1 MKYRTTLSIFSTL
14 LGVGVAL
21 FFLSSELTTAQKAP
35 TEQTIT
41 LEAMELKLEV
51 SKKILEGIVR
61 EDYESIAKQSL
72 RLYQL
77 SQSASWKWRQSDE
90 FQLFTGVYR
99 RSSEK
104 LAEAAAEKN
113 LDAIT
118 LEYHQLTSSCV
129 NCHRYMRGTRLAGG
143 GLESYPAPTTE
154 APDSDFTAT
163 GEAD

>member
-1 MKYRTTLSIFSTL
+1 MKFKTTVRIFSTL

-21 FFLSSELTTAQKAP
+21 FFLSSEPTTAQKAP
-35 TEQTIT
+35 SEKSIT
-41 LEAMELKLEV
+41 QEAMELKLEA

-61 EDYESIAKQSL
+61 EDYALIAKQSL

-104 LAEAAAEKN
+104 LAEAAVEKN

-118 LEYHQLTSSCV
+118 LEYHQLTTSCV
-129 NCHRYMRGTRLAGG
+129 NCHRYMRSARLADGG
-143 GLESYPAPTTE
+143 VRSLKSPSEEIEGSVSSATN
-154 APDSDFTAT
+154 TA
-163 GEAD
+163 D